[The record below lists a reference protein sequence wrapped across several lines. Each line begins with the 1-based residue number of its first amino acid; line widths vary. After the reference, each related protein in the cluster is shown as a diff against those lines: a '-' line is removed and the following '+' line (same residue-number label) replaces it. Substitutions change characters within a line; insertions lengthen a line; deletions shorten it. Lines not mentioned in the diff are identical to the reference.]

1 MEQRSDIKRFGI
13 TLGELLMASLVI
25 LGAVLTFWIST
36 TVRLNSLE
44 IRMNTS
50 EKKFEN
56 IDNKLD
62 KITEGVND
70 LKVTLQ
76 NKADKKDN

>member
-1 MEQRSDIKRFGI
+1 MEQRSEIKRLSI

-25 LGAVLTFWIST
+25 LGSVLTFWIST

-44 IRMNTS
+44 SRMNTS
-50 EKKFEN
+50 EKKFDN